1 MGAKPEATPVKSREI
16 PAAGG
21 EATPLS
27 SPDMPANEPIALTD
41 PSLYIN
47 RELSLLA
54 FQRRVLEEAED
65 AGNPLLERV
74 KFLSIVGSNLD
85 EFFMIRVAGLMRQVE
100 AGMVELAA
108 DGTLPSEQL
117 EAIRAE
123 VANILGA
130 AHKCLRRE
138 LMPALEKAGI
148 KIRECRQ
155 LSPAQRERAEKYFS
169 ETVFPIL
176 TPLAFDPGRPF
187 PHISNLSLNLAVL
200 IRDAEGQQHFARI
213 KIPPTLPQLISVDP
227 PPRRAPMKGAALRQ
241 QTLVWLEDII
251 ASNLATLF
259 PGMEVLEAH
268 PFHVTRDAEIEI
280 QELEA
285 GDLLENT
292 EEGLRQRRFGDVV
305 RLQVSAAMPPEI
317 LKILVSNL
325 EVTRKQIFRHSGPFS
340 LSRLKYLAALNRD
353 DLKDPP
359 FLPVV
364 PSVLRV
370 GNDDEDIFSI
380 VRGRDILLHHPFDSF
395 QPVVDFLKK
404 SAKDPSVLA
413 IKMTLYRVGRNSPIV
428 EALLEASEEE
438 KQVAAL
444 LELKARFDEES
455 NLEWARA
462 LERQGVH
469 VVYGLL
475 GLKVHSKVAL
485 VVRLEGDTIRRYVH
499 LGTGNYNPLTAHLYT
514 DLGLFTA
521 DEDIGADATDLF
533 NYLTGYSSKKDYRK
547 LLVAPINLRK
557 RIEELIR
564 GEIQHSRT
572 SGNGYL
578 IFKMNALE
586 DPDIIR
592 LLYEASQAG
601 VKVDLLV
608 RGICCLRPGV
618 PGVSENIRVISIVGR
633 FLEHSRIYYFHN
645 GGEEQIYLGSA
656 DLMSR
661 NLIRRVE
668 VLFPVEDRRLVRLLR
683 DRVLDIYL
691 ADNVKSR
698 EMKPDG
704 TYPRRSQSGSKNMVN
719 SQEWLLKAHL
729 QRPRR
734 NRNS

>member
-1 MGAKPEATPVKSREI
+1 MGAKAEASPTRANLEAHETEGTAQPPRKRTAPEP
-16 PAAGG
+16 P
-21 EATPLS
+21 
-27 SPDMPANEPIALTD
+27 ALTD

-54 FQRRVLEEAED
+54 FQQRVLEEAKD
-65 AGNPLLERV
+65 QTNPLLERV
-74 KFLSIVGSNLD
+74 KFLSILGSNLD

-100 AGMVELAA
+100 SGTVEPSA
-108 DGTLPSEQL
+108 DGMTPTEQL
-117 EAIRAE
+117 EAIRDG
-123 VANILGA
+123 VANLLGA

-138 LMPALEKAGI
+138 LLPALEKAGI
-148 KIRECRQ
+148 RIRECRQ
-155 LSPAQRERAEKYFS
+155 LTPAQRARAEKYFS

-176 TPLAFDPGRPF
+176 TPLAVDPGRPF

-213 KIPPTLPQLISVDP
+213 KVPPTLPQLISVDP
-227 PPRRAPMKGAALRQ
+227 PSRRVKKEGAPFQQ

-251 ASNLATLF
+251 ASNLSALF
-259 PGMEVLEAH
+259 PGMEVLEAY

-305 RLQVSAAMPPEI
+305 RLQVSAAMPPDA

-340 LSRLKYLAALNRD
+340 LSRLKYLAALERE
-353 DLKDPP
+353 DLKDPAFAP
-359 FLPVV
+359 II
-364 PSVLRV
+364 PSVLHPER
-370 GNDDEDIFSI
+370 DDEDIFSI
-380 VRGRDILLHHPFDSF
+380 IRSRDVLLHHPFDSF

-413 IKMTLYRVGRNSPIV
+413 IKMTLYRVGRNSPVV
-428 EALLEASEEE
+428 EALLDASEEE

-485 VVRLEGDTIRRYVH
+485 VVRAEGDTVRRYVH

-514 DLGLFTA
+514 DMGLLTA
-521 DEDIGADATDLF
+521 DEDIGVDATDLF
-533 NYLTGYSSKKDYRK
+533 NYLTGYSSKKNYRK
-547 LLVAPINLRK
+547 LLVAPINLRE
-557 RIEELIR
+557 RIEDLIR
-564 GEIQHSRT
+564 REIEHSRV
-572 SGNGYL
+572 SGNGHL

-586 DPDIIR
+586 DPEMIR
-592 LLYEASQAG
+592 LLYQASQAG

-618 PGVSENIRVISIVGR
+618 PGVSDTIRVISIVGR
-633 FLEHSRIYYFHN
+633 FLEHSRVYYFHN

-683 DRVLDIYL
+683 DKVLETYL
-691 ADNVKSR
+691 SDNVKAR
-698 EMKPDG
+698 GMQADG
-704 TYPRRSQSGSKNMVN
+704 SYRRKTSGAAKNRVN

-729 QRPRR
+729 PRQRR
-734 NRNS
+734 NRNN

>member
-1 MGAKPEATPVKSREI
+1 MGAKPEATPIRTKPEPNAGQDAAISHQEHPAHGSI
-16 PAAGG
+16 P
-21 EATPLS
+21 
-27 SPDMPANEPIALTD
+27 LTD
-41 PSLYIN
+41 PALYIN

-54 FQRRVLEEAED
+54 FQRRMLEEAQD
-65 AGNPLLERV
+65 QTNPLLERV

-100 AGMVELAA
+100 AGTVEPAA
-108 DGTLPSEQL
+108 DGRTPSEQL
-117 EAIRAE
+117 EAIQAE
-123 VANILGA
+123 VANLLGA

-138 LMPALEKAGI
+138 LLPALEKAGI

-155 LSPAQRERAEKYFS
+155 LSSAQWTRAEKYFS

-200 IRDAEGQQHFARI
+200 IRDGEGQQHFARI
-213 KIPPTLPQLISVDP
+213 KIPATLPQLISVDP
-227 PPRRAPMKGAALRQ
+227 PPRRATKNGASVPQ

-251 ASNLATLF
+251 ASNLSALF

-305 RLQVSAAMPPEI
+305 RLQVSAALPPEI

-340 LSRLKYLAALNRD
+340 LSRLKYLAALDRE

-359 FLPVV
+359 FLPIV
-364 PSVLRV
+364 PSVIRSRS
-370 GNDDEDIFSI
+370 DDEDIFSI
-380 VRGRDILLHHPFDSF
+380 VRSRDILLHHPFDSF
-395 QPVVDFLKK
+395 QPVVEFLKK
-404 SAKDPSVLA
+404 SAKDPFVLA

-521 DEDIGADATDLF
+521 DEDIGVDATDLF

-547 LLVAPINLRK
+547 LLVAPINLRE

-564 GEIQHSRT
+564 REIEHSRS
-572 SGNGYL
+572 SGYGHL

-586 DPDIIR
+586 DPEMIR

-608 RGICCLRPGV
+608 RSICCLRPGV
-618 PGVSENIRVISIVGR
+618 PGVSDTIRVISIVGR

-668 VLFPVEDRRLVRLLR
+668 VLFPIEDRKLIRLLR
-683 DRVLDIYL
+683 DKVLETYL
-691 ADNVKSR
+691 SDNVKAR
-698 EMKPDG
+698 EMQPDG
-704 TYPRRSQSGSKNMVN
+704 SYRRKIPGAGKNPMN

-729 QRPRR
+729 LRPRR
-734 NRNS
+734 NRSS